1 MWANYIICIFE
12 QLTRS
17 DMEARIQI
25 TASLSLSELAIQIK
39 RHFSAKEMESLAK
52 LIQDEDIEPSINQI
66 LSDLQEDYRALQ
78 KGTLKTR
85 PAEDF
90 LNDLK
95 DEDLL

>member
-1 MWANYIICIFE
+1 M
-12 QLTRS
+12 S

-25 TASLSLSELAIQIK
+25 KASLSLSELAIQIK
-39 RHFSAKEMESLAK
+39 QHFSAKERKSLAK
-52 LIQDEDIEPSINQI
+52 LIQDEDIVPTTNQI
-66 LSDLQEDYRALQ
+66 LSDLQEDYKALQ

-95 DEDLL
+95 DEGLL

>member
-1 MWANYIICIFE
+1 M
-12 QLTRS
+12 S

-25 TASLSLSELAIQIK
+25 TESLSLSELAIQIK
-39 RHFSAKEMESLAK
+39 RHFSAKERESLAK
-52 LIQDEDIEPSINQI
+52 LIQDEDIEPTTNQI
-66 LSDLQEDYRALQ
+66 LSDLQEDYKALQ

-95 DEDLL
+95 DEGLL